1 MSAMK
6 LPPKH
11 HKILH
16 RIVVLLPKAGRLYL
30 VGGTVRDLLLERVT
44 HDLDVVVTGVAQ
56 TTLRKRLEKLG
67 TVHLVGARFGVLKLF
82 PKGADFHID
91 IALPRK
97 EVAGGT
103 GGYKDFSF
111 KPSAKL
117 SIEDD
122 VSRRDFTVNAM
133 ALAWPSQRLVD
144 PFGGQKDL
152 TKKQLR
158 AVGKPET
165 RFGEDYS
172 RLLRLLRF
180 SVQLDFSI
188 ERKTAK
194 AAKKLMPRLNAKRDG
209 EFIVPREVIAE
220 QLIRSFE
227 ANAAAAF
234 DAFDRFGAFSVLAP
248 EIHAMKGVTQSRE
261 YHSEGDVFFHTRFLL
276 EKLPKPF
283 SLNVVFAALLHDVGK
298 PKTRRV
304 TMKHGKRAI
313 RFLEHTTVSTKM
325 AAAICERLKLSSYNG
340 LVNTER
346 VVFLV
351 KHHHLSDPAVAK
363 AMKPATLAK
372 YFSGEQ
378 GKELLQLIWADQAA
392 SLGKN
397 GKPNMAA
404 YTFLHRRLTKLFG
417 KGRMEM
423 PKPLATG
430 TDIMRWMKLN
440 EGPAVGGYIRSLQ
453 EAQLMKKVRT
463 KKQARAFLLRHK
475 RR

>member
-1 MSAMK
+1 MNQIIS
-6 LPPKH
+6 
-11 HKILH
+11 
-16 RIVVLLPKAGRLYL
+16 LLPKGGRLYL
-30 VGGTVRDLLLERVT
+30 VGGTVRDLLLGRQT

-56 TTLRKRLEKLG
+56 MTLKKKLAKLG

-91 IALPRK
+91 IALPRE
-97 EVAGGT
+97 EVAKGT
-103 GGYKDFSF
+103 GGYRDFSF

-117 SIEDD
+117 AIEDD
-122 VSRRDFTVNAM
+122 LSRRDFTVNAI
-133 ALAWPSQRLVD
+133 ALSWPSKKLVD
-144 PFGGQKDL
+144 PFNGQKDL
-152 TKKQLR
+152 KKKQLR
-158 AVGKPET
+158 AVGKEER
-165 RFGEDYS
+165 RFREDYS

-180 SVQLDFSI
+180 SVQLGFSV
-188 ERKTAK
+188 EGKTAV
-194 AAKKLMPRLNAKRDG
+194 AARRLMPKLNQKRDG

-220 QLIRSFE
+220 QFVRAFQT
-227 ANAAAAF
+227 NALATF
-234 DAFDRFGAFSVLAP
+234 DIFDRFGAFKVLLP

-276 EKLPKPF
+276 EKLTKPL

-304 TMKHGKRAI
+304 MVKRGKRAI

-325 AAAICERLKLSSYNG
+325 AAAVCERLKLSSYNG

-351 KHHHLSDPAVAK
+351 KNHHLSDPTVAK

-372 YFSGEQ
+372 YFSGER

-392 SLGKN
+392 SLGRN

-417 KGRMEM
+417 KGPMEI
-423 PKPLATG
+423 PRPIATG
-430 TDIMRWMKLN
+430 TDIMRWMKLQ
-440 EGPAVGGYIRSLQ
+440 EGPAVGGYLRSLQ
-453 EAQLMKKVRT
+453 EAQLVKKVRT
-463 KKQARAFLLRHK
+463 KKQARVFLLRHK